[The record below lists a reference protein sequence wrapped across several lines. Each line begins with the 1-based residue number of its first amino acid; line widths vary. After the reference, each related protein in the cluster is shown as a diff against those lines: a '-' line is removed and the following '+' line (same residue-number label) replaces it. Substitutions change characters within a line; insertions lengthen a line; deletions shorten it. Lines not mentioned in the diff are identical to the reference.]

1 MSQKTVQLLIGQLVT
16 DEELRLRFVQE
27 PEETLAWLCE
37 QGIDLTPCEVDALAD
52 TDARVWD
59 AMAARIDPRLQRCS
73 IRATWLNQPV
83 KKTH

>member
-27 PEETLAWLCE
+27 PEETLARLCE
-37 QGIDLTPCEVDALAD
+37 QGIDLTPCEVAALAD

-59 AMAARIDPRLQRCS
+59 AMAARIDPRPQRCN
-73 IRATWLNQPV
+73 IRATWLDQPL